1 MPTVRPRP
9 VVLAAAL
16 ALLASCGGSSASGD
30 TVLAGIGRIP
40 GAGGPAGSLT
50 LDGANLSVPGVQGSV
65 IGAKATG
72 NRLIVIGDSILA
84 GTAARYGNEMCNAL
98 KPLGWRTT
106 VEAESGQPAS
116 FGREVLRK
124 RIYERW
130 DAAVVLL
137 GTNPSAS
144 IDRYREDMERIVV
157 SLAPRP
163 TLLLTTT
170 LFRDSQKAVND
181 VIRELASSNDHVSV
195 LDWGTASAQPGV
207 LNNDGVHPTV
217 LGRALLVK
225 SVAGALGQAPEGT
238 PGCID
243 ALFTDDTRAGGV
255 TTTTSTLAGTPAVPA
270 QTAPGVPVSTLPA
283 QTTMP
288 AATTVPAQAGATTS
302 TRP

>member
-1 MPTVRPRP
+1 M
-9 VVLAAAL
+9 LAAAL
-16 ALLASCGGSSASGD
+16 SLLAACGGSAASGD

-40 GAGGPAGSLT
+40 GAAGPGGSLS
-50 LDGANLSVPGVQGSV
+50 LDGANLTVPGVQGDA
-65 IGAKATG
+65 IGARATG

-98 KPLGWRTT
+98 KPLGWRTV
-106 VEAESGQPAS
+106 VEAESGQSAS
-116 FGREVLRK
+116 FGREVLRE
-124 RIYERW
+124 RIYEGW
-130 DAAVVLL
+130 DAAVVFL

-144 IDRYREDMERIVV
+144 IERYRQDMERIVV

-195 LDWGTASAQPGV
+195 LDWGTASAQRGV

-217 LGRALLVK
+217 LGRALLVR
-225 SVAGALGQAPEGT
+225 SITGALGQAPEGT

-243 ALFTDDTRAGGV
+243 ALFTDDTRMSGVTTTVAVPVTGPTVTAPVTTLPAQPAPSPATTVPAAAGV
-255 TTTTSTLAGTPAVPA
+255 TTTT
-270 QTAPGVPVSTLPA
+270 
-283 QTTMP
+283 
-288 AATTVPAQAGATTS
+288 
-302 TRP
+302 RPL

>member
-30 TVLAGIGRIP
+30 SVLAGIGRIP
-40 GAGGPAGSLT
+40 GAGGPGGSLT
-50 LDGANLSVPGVQGSV
+50 LDGANLSVPGLQGAL
-65 IGAKATG
+65 IGARATG
-72 NRLIVIGDSILA
+72 NRLIVIGDSIIA

-98 KPLGWRTT
+98 KPLGWRTV
-106 VEAESGQPAS
+106 VEAESGQSAS
-116 FGREVLRK
+116 FGREVLRE
-124 RIYERW
+124 RIYEGW
-130 DAAVVLL
+130 DAAVVFL

-144 IDRYREDMERIVV
+144 IDRYRQDMERIVE

-181 VIRELASSNDHVSV
+181 VVRELASSNDHVSV
-195 LDWGTASAQPGV
+195 LDWGTASVQRGV

-238 PGCID
+238 PGCIT
-243 ALFTDDTRAGGV
+243 AVYTDDTRVSGATTTTSIVAGSVTGPTVTAPATTLAAPPAAPVTTVPAQTGV
-255 TTTTSTLAGTPAVPA
+255 TTTT
-270 QTAPGVPVSTLPA
+270 
-283 QTTMP
+283 
-288 AATTVPAQAGATTS
+288 
-302 TRP
+302 RPQ

>member
-1 MPTVRPRP
+1 MPTVRSRP

-16 ALLASCGGSSASGD
+16 VLLASCGGSSASGD

-40 GAGGPAGSLT
+40 GAGGPAGSLS
-50 LDGANLSVPGVQGSV
+50 LDGADLTVPVVQGQL
-65 IGAKATG
+65 IGARATG
-72 NRLIVIGDSILA
+72 NRLLVIGDSILA

-98 KPLGWRTT
+98 RPLGWRTA

-124 RIYERW
+124 RITEGW
-130 DAAVVLL
+130 DAAVVFL

-144 IDRYREDMERIVV
+144 IDRYRQDMERIVV

-181 VIRELASSNDHVSV
+181 VIRELAGSNDNVTI
-195 LDWGTASAQPGV
+195 LDWGTASAQEGV

-225 SVAGALGQAPEGT
+225 SVAGALGQAPGGT

-243 ALFTDDTRAGGV
+243 ALFTDDTRVSGV
-255 TTTTSTLAGTPAVPA
+255 TTTTSTVAGTPSVPA
-270 QTAPGVPVSTLPA
+270 QTTPGAAATTLPA
-283 QTTMP
+283 QTTLP
-288 AATTVPAQAGATTS
+288 AATTVPAPAGTTTS

>member
-1 MPTVRPRP
+1 
-9 VVLAAAL
+9 
-16 ALLASCGGSSASGD
+16 
-30 TVLAGIGRIP
+30 
-40 GAGGPAGSLT
+40 
-50 LDGANLSVPGVQGSV
+50 
-65 IGAKATG
+65 
-72 NRLIVIGDSILA
+72 
-84 GTAARYGNEMCNAL
+84 MCNSL

-124 RIYERW
+124 RIYEGW

-207 LNNDGVHPTV
+207 LNNDGVHPAAEKNGNLT
-217 LGRALLVK
+217 LK
-225 SVAGALGQAPEGT
+225 AGLHE
-238 PGCID
+238 
-243 ALFTDDTRAGGV
+243 LRGGV
-255 TTTTSTLAGTPAVPA
+255 LPGRGRDRVPR
-270 QTAPGVPVSTLPA
+270 GLGSS
-283 QTTMP
+283 
-288 AATTVPAQAGATTS
+288 G
-302 TRP
+302 

>member
-1 MPTVRPRP
+1 M
-9 VVLAAAL
+9 
-16 ALLASCGGSSASGD
+16 
-30 TVLAGIGRIP
+30 
-40 GAGGPAGSLT
+40 
-50 LDGANLSVPGVQGSV
+50 
-65 IGAKATG
+65 
-72 NRLIVIGDSILA
+72 
-84 GTAARYGNEMCNAL
+84 
-98 KPLGWRTT
+98 
-106 VEAESGQPAS
+106 
-116 FGREVLRK
+116 
-124 RIYERW
+124 
-130 DAAVVLL
+130 VLL

-243 ALFTDDTRAGGV
+243 ALFTDDTRVSGV
-255 TTTTSTLAGTPAVPA
+255 TTTTSTVAGTPAVPA

-283 QTTMP
+283 QTTLP

>member
-1 MPTVRPRP
+1 MPARRTRPT
-9 VVLAAAL
+9 AL
-16 ALLASCGGSSASGD
+16 VACLLLASCGGASATGD
-30 TVLAGIGRIP
+30 SVLTGIGRIP
-40 GAGGPAGSLT
+40 GAGGAGGSLT
-50 LDGANLSVPGVQGSV
+50 VDGADLAVPGIQGET
-65 IGAKATG
+65 IGARSTG
-72 NRLIVIGDSILA
+72 NRVIVIGDSILA

-98 KPLGWRTT
+98 KALGWRTT

-124 RIYERW
+124 RIYEGW

-144 IDRYREDMERIVV
+144 IERYRQDMERIVV

-181 VIRELASSNDHVSV
+181 VIRELAGSNDHVSV

-225 SVAGALGQAPEGT
+225 SVAGALGQAPGGT

-243 ALFTDDTRAGGV
+243 ALFTDDTRVSGV
-255 TTTTSTLAGTPAVPA
+255 TTTTSTVAGTPAVPPP
-270 QTAPGVPVSTLPA
+270 TAPVVPVTTLPA
-283 QTTMP
+283 QTTLP
-288 AATTVPAQAGATTS
+288 AATTVPAQPGSTTS

>member
-16 ALLASCGGSSASGD
+16 VLLASCGGSSASGD

-40 GAGGPAGSLT
+40 GGAGPGGSLS
-50 LDGANLSVPGVQGSV
+50 LDGADLAVPGVQGQL
-65 IGAKATG
+65 IGARATG
-72 NRLIVIGDSILA
+72 NRLLVIGDSILA

-98 KPLGWRTT
+98 RPLGWRTS
-106 VEAESGQPAS
+106 VEAESGQPAA
-116 FGREVLRK
+116 FGREVLRA
-124 RIYERW
+124 RITEGW

-144 IDRYREDMERIVV
+144 IDRYRQDMERIVV

-225 SVAGALGQAPEGT
+225 SVAGALGPAPEGT

-243 ALFTDDTRAGGV
+243 ALFTDDTRISGV
-255 TTTTSTLAGTPAVPA
+255 TTTTSTVAGTPVVPA
-270 QTAPGVPVSTLPA
+270 PTAPGATVTTLPA
-283 QTTMP
+283 QTTLP
-288 AATTVPAQAGATTS
+288 AASTVPAPAGTTTS